1 MASFSDISVIIVNYR
16 GWDTLA
22 ACLDALEATGEEDGR
37 PGVIV
42 VDNHS
47 ADGRLAV
54 FAARYPWVRFLE
66 SPVNE
71 GFARGNNRGAAVAG
85 GRYLLFLNPD
95 TVIRREA
102 LSALREES
110 RRQGDLQILSLRQVS
125 PQGRTEQTARLF
137 PSFWTINSLVRLL
150 YKAVSSAGED
160 MRCHRRDIVRPD
172 WVSGSVVWIPRDA
185 FERLGGWDGDYWL
198 YYEDVDLCR
207 RLRDQGGE
215 VLLLCDPPVIHHHGA
230 TTRKDKKR
238 VAFFKTYVLISQHIY
253 FRKHFPGGRGSLLLA
268 FLVLNNLFFDQL
280 FPALAGLL
288 LFPFGVARRYLFI
301 YFYLVKYYLR
311 VLVLRRW
318 NLAPEELSFG
328 KGKKG

>member
-1 MASFSDISVIIVNYR
+1 MNYR
-16 GWDTLA
+16 GWDMLA
-22 ACLDALEATGEEDGR
+22 ACLDALETTGDKEER

-47 ADGRLAV
+47 ADGRLAS
-54 FAARYPWVRFLE
+54 FAARYPWVHFLE

-71 GFARGNNRGAAVAG
+71 GFARGNNRGAAVAA

-95 TVIRREA
+95 TVISREA
-102 LSALREES
+102 LAALLEES
-110 RRQGDLQILSLRQVS
+110 RRHDPLQILSLRQVS
-125 PQGRTEQTARLF
+125 PAGREEHTDRLF
-137 PSFWTINSLVRLL
+137 PSFWTVNSLVRSL
-150 YKAVSSAGED
+150 YKALSSAGKD
-160 MRCHRRDIVRPD
+160 MRCHESGMVRPD

-185 FERLGGWDGDYWL
+185 FERLGGWDRDYWL

-207 RLRDQGGE
+207 RLRDRGGE
-215 VLLLCDPPVIHHHGA
+215 VLLLCDPPVIHRHGG

-253 FRKHFPGGRGSLLLA
+253 FRKHFPGWRGHLMLA

-288 LFPFGVARRYLFI
+288 LFPFGTLRRYLII
-301 YFYLVKYYLR
+301 YIYLVKYYLR
-311 VLVLRRW
+311 ALALRRW
-318 NLAPEELSFG
+318 NPDPEELPFG
-328 KGKKG
+328 KK